1 MHAVATDAAGRP
13 AVTGP
18 SPWLIGAALMGLAVV
33 ARAVAVSQVTAVPT
47 VDSAYYVGVAG
58 RLATGQG
65 LTADVLWTYASP
77 PLTLPQPAFA
87 LWMPLASLLAAI
99 PMVLGGTTSLFAAQV
114 PMILVGSALAPLT
127 WYVADQAAAA
137 NGLTGRRKATVALGS
152 GIIAACFGPFLVAVT
167 GPDSS
172 VPFAVLAVAAC
183 CVMPRA
189 LEAASGL
196 RWSVAL
202 GALLGLA
209 YLARQEA
216 IWLGLTY
223 LLLLLPEL
231 RRRAAGERTAW
242 LARTLG
248 PVIVAGAVVVAP
260 WLVRQ
265 TIVFGSPFPGQAI
278 GNMWFTRNQ
287 DVFAFAQPPTMA
299 AFLAQGPVV
308 IGEHIVGGMWHQLV
322 DVLLLPTLPVGVLGL
337 LGLAWAWRT
346 PALRGATALRAL
358 TIAAALTFLATGL
371 LFPVATLAGT
381 FLHASGP
388 ALVALVVVAA
398 LATDRAVAAVGAW
411 RSWDKQNAWLAPLV
425 TLALALP
432 VAGLEVWLTGS
443 FASDQA
449 AREGA
454 AATAL
459 AGQLPAQAAGDQA
472 VVISDEAIGFSL
484 ATGRP
489 TLILPDEAPA
499 DVLQLARQ
507 FGARAV
513 LLFGDVARSAPGFDG
528 AACFTPG
535 TLPPAAGPHA
545 RLYLIDRTAGCVP

>member
-1 MHAVATDAAGRP
+1 MAIDAAGRS
-13 AVTGP
+13 AVGGL
-18 SPWLIGAALMGLAVV
+18 SPWLVGAALVGLAVV
-33 ARAVAVSQVTAVPT
+33 ARAVAVTQVTMAPT

-87 LWMPLASLLAAI
+87 LWMPLATLLAAI
-99 PMVLGGTTSLFAAQV
+99 PMVLGATTSLFASQV
-114 PMILVGSALAPLT
+114 AMIVVGAALAPLT

-137 NGLTGRRKATVALGS
+137 NGLTGRRRTTVALGS
-152 GIIAACFGPFLVAVT
+152 GLVAALFGPFLVAVI

-183 CVMPRA
+183 CAMPRA
-189 LEAASGL
+189 LAAESGR
-196 RWSVAL
+196 RWGVVL
-202 GALLGLA
+202 GALLGCA
-209 YLARQEA
+209 YLARQET

-231 RRRAAGERTAW
+231 RRRVPADRAAW
-242 LARTLG
+242 LARTLL
-248 PVIVAGAVVVAP
+248 PVIITGAIVVAP

-265 TIVFGSPFPGQAI
+265 AVVFGSPFPGQAVE
-278 GNMWFTRNQ
+278 NLWFTRNQ

-299 AFLAQGPVV
+299 TFLAQGPLV
-308 IGEHIVGGMWHQLV
+308 IVEHIAAGMWHQLV
-322 DVLLLPTLPVGVLGL
+322 DVLLLPTLPVGLFGL

-346 PALRGATALRAL
+346 PALRTATALRAL
-358 TIAAALTFLATGL
+358 TLAAALMFLATGL

-398 LATDRAVAAVGAW
+398 LATDQVVAAIGAW
-411 RSWDKQNAWLAPLV
+411 RGWDKQNAWLAPLL

-432 VAGLEVWLTGS
+432 LTGLEVWLTGS
-443 FASDQA
+443 FAASQA

-459 AGQLPAQAAGDQA
+459 ESQVPAQADGAPA
-472 VVISDEAIGFSL
+472 IIISDEPIGFALS
-484 ATGRP
+484 TGRP
-489 TLILPDEAPA
+489 MLILPDEAPS

-513 LLFGDVARSAPGFDG
+513 LMFGEIARRAPGFDG
-528 AACFTPG
+528 AACFSPG
-535 TLPPAAGPHA
+535 TLPAAAGPRA
-545 RLYLIDRTAGCVP
+545 RLYLIDQTAACVP

>member
-1 MHAVATDAAGRP
+1 MAIDAAGRP
-13 AVTGP
+13 AVAGL
-18 SPWLIGAALMGLAVV
+18 SPWLVGVALVGLALV
-33 ARAVAVSQVTAVPT
+33 ARAAAVSQVTVAPT

-87 LWMPLASLLAAI
+87 LWMPLATLLAAI
-99 PMVLGGTTSLFAAQV
+99 PMVLGATTSLFASQV
-114 PMILVGSALAPLT
+114 AMIVVGAALAPLT

-137 NGLTGRRKATVALGS
+137 NGLTGRRRTTVALGS
-152 GIIAACFGPFLVAVT
+152 GLVAALFGPFLVAVA

-183 CVMPRA
+183 CAMPRA
-189 LEAASGL
+189 LAAESGR
-196 RWSVAL
+196 RWAVVL
-202 GALLGLA
+202 GALLGCA
-209 YLARQEA
+209 YLARQET

-231 RRRAAGERTAW
+231 RRRVPADRAAW
-242 LARTLG
+242 LARTLL
-248 PVIVAGAVVVAP
+248 PVIITGAIVVAP

-265 TIVFGSPFPGQAI
+265 AVVFGSPFPGQAVE
-278 GNMWFTRNQ
+278 NLWFTRNQ

-299 AFLAQGPVV
+299 TFLAQGPLV
-308 IGEHIVGGMWHQLV
+308 IVEHIAAGMWHQLV
-322 DVLLLPTLPVGVLGL
+322 DVLLLPTLPVGLFGL

-346 PALRGATALRAL
+346 PALRTATALRAL
-358 TIAAALTFLATGL
+358 TLAAALMFLATGL

-398 LATDRAVAAVGAW
+398 LATDQVVAAIGAW
-411 RSWDKQNAWLAPLV
+411 RGWDKQNAWLAPLL

-432 VAGLEVWLTGS
+432 LTGLEVWLTGS
-443 FASDQA
+443 FAGSQA

-459 AGQLPAQAAGDQA
+459 ESQVPAQADGAPA
-472 VVISDEAIGFSL
+472 IIISDEPIGFALS
-484 ATGRP
+484 TGRP
-489 TLILPDEAPA
+489 MLILPDEAPS
-499 DVLQLARQ
+499 DVLQLARL

-513 LLFGDVARSAPGFDG
+513 LMFGEIARRAPGFDG
-528 AACFTPG
+528 AACFSPG
-535 TLPPAAGPHA
+535 TLPAAAGPRA
-545 RLYLIDRTAGCVP
+545 RLYLIDQTAACVP

>member
-1 MHAVATDAAGRP
+1 MAIDAAGRS
-13 AVTGP
+13 AVGGL
-18 SPWLIGAALMGLAVV
+18 SPWLVGAALVGLAVV
-33 ARAVAVSQVTAVPT
+33 ARAVAVTQVTMAPT

-87 LWMPLASLLAAI
+87 LWMPLATLLAAI
-99 PMVLGGTTSLFAAQV
+99 PMVLGATTSLFASQV
-114 PMILVGSALAPLT
+114 AMIVVGAALAPLT

-137 NGLTGRRKATVALGS
+137 NGLTGRRRTTVALGS
-152 GIIAACFGPFLVAVT
+152 GLVAALFGPFLVAVA

-183 CVMPRA
+183 CAMPRA
-189 LEAASGL
+189 LAAESGR
-196 RWSVAL
+196 RWAVVL
-202 GALLGLA
+202 GALLGCA
-209 YLARQEA
+209 YLARQET

-231 RRRAAGERTAW
+231 RRRVPADRAAW
-242 LARTLG
+242 LARTLL
-248 PVIVAGAVVVAP
+248 PVIITGAIVVAP

-265 TIVFGSPFPGQAI
+265 AVVFGSPFPGQAVE
-278 GNMWFTRNQ
+278 NLWFTRNQ

-299 AFLAQGPVV
+299 TFLAQGPLV
-308 IGEHIVGGMWHQLV
+308 IVEHIAAGMWHQLV
-322 DVLLLPTLPVGVLGL
+322 DVLLLPTLPVGLFGL

-346 PALRGATALRAL
+346 PALRTATALRAL
-358 TIAAALTFLATGL
+358 TLAAALMFLATGL

-398 LATDRAVAAVGAW
+398 LATDQVVAAIGAW
-411 RSWDKQNAWLAPLV
+411 RGWDKQNAWLAPLL

-432 VAGLEVWLTGS
+432 LTGLEVWLTGS
-443 FASDQA
+443 FAGSQA

-459 AGQLPAQAAGDQA
+459 ESQVPAQADGAPA
-472 VVISDEAIGFSL
+472 IIISDEPIGFALS
-484 ATGRP
+484 TGRP
-489 TLILPDEAPA
+489 MLILPDEAPS
-499 DVLQLARQ
+499 DVLQLARL

-513 LLFGDVARSAPGFDG
+513 LMFGEIARRAPGFDG
-528 AACFTPG
+528 AACFSPG
-535 TLPPAAGPHA
+535 TLPAAAGPRA
-545 RLYLIDRTAGCVP
+545 RLYLIDQTAACVP

>member
-1 MHAVATDAAGRP
+1 MATDATTRP
-13 AVTGP
+13 AVAGL
-18 SPWLIGAALMGLAVV
+18 SPWLVGAALVGLAVV

-58 RLATGQG
+58 RLASGQG

-77 PLTLPQPAFA
+77 PLALPQPAFA

-99 PMVLGGTTSLFAAQV
+99 PMILGGTTSLLAAQLA
-114 PMILVGSALAPLT
+114 MIVVGAALAPLT

-137 NGLTGRRKATVALGS
+137 NGLTGRRRVTVALGS
-152 GIIAACFGPFLVAVT
+152 GLVAALFGPFLVAVT
-167 GPDSS
+167 GPDST

-183 CVMPRA
+183 CAMPRA
-189 LEAASGL
+189 LDAASGR
-196 RWSVAL
+196 RWGVAL

-231 RRRAAGERTAW
+231 RRHASGERAAW

-248 PVIVAGAVVVAP
+248 PVVVAGAVVVTP

-265 TIVFGSPFPGQAI
+265 ALVFGSPFPGQAI
-278 GNMWFTRNQ
+278 GNLWFTRNQ

-299 AFLAQGPVV
+299 AFLAQGPLV
-308 IGEHIVGGMWHQLV
+308 IGEHIVAGLWHQLV
-322 DVLLLPTLPVGVLGL
+322 DVLLLPTLPVGVFGL

-346 PALRGATALRAL
+346 PALRTATALRAL
-358 TIAAALTFLATGL
+358 TLAAILTFLATGL

-381 FLHASGP
+381 YLHASGP

-398 LATDRAVAAVGAW
+398 LATDRVVAAIGAW
-411 RSWDKQNAWLAPLV
+411 RGWDKQNAWLAPLV
-425 TLALALP
+425 TLAVALP
-432 VAGLEVWLTGS
+432 LTGLEVWLTGS
-443 FASDQA
+443 FAADQA
-449 AREGA
+449 ARESA

-459 AGQLPAQAAGDQA
+459 AGQLPAQAGGP
-472 VVISDEAIGFSL
+472 VIISDEPIGFGL

-499 DVLQLARQ
+499 DVLRLARQ

-513 LLFGDVARSAPGFDG
+513 LIFGEVARTAPGFDG

-535 TLPPAAGPHA
+535 TLPAAAGSHA
-545 RLYLIDRTAGCVP
+545 RLYLIDRTAACVP